1 MSKFQEFIL
10 RTEAVQDFLPNLFN
24 RIQTDP
30 RLKDPDLWFHFSSIP
45 KLGVNPRASH
55 RDPHGIYM
63 FPKQWVLSPQFG
75 RNHMFFNMP
84 YIFVL
89 KIKPGTNLL
98 NLGTLTRDEAARILT
113 TMGLQDQ
120 IATLDNPSRYGGTE
134 PGQILWQILDQYVAP
149 NRRNNG
155 AWNALF
161 KRAGYDGV
169 IDPGTSAIHPNEP
182 EQTIVFNANNLEV
195 VDLIQNN
202 TANAQPNIIIKS
214 LTTISDVL
222 FGRGKYRMESYSNPT
237 ERTYKIIGQYQGRE
251 FQVYSKHS
259 KGDSKD
265 GLREFSHEM
274 YISLMTATSHGSDSE
289 RVHVNFIDNYYGS
302 IQDQI
307 KKVVVKFHT
316 FMDQAIAED
325 NPEERNESAVKLKE
339 VATEVMRYF
348 GLKLPA
354 PSHHNTNYFIQKSYD
369 WGSFSISVSYEK
381 SSWDDKPAGIT
392 GSLNIFTARRGDKP
406 SQLREL
412 GAQIYGNKNTRY
424 PLEMPTQEMAA
435 AIVKLMVQDAE
446 QEIYKHYHPDPDQ
459 HSNTWTRYE
468 WADRGRRFL
477 KVLSRIK
484 AIPPIRALLGRQEV
498 KDEYQREIQSSRN
511 QIDLKEYLKGFNTRY
526 PRLAAL
532 HIRTYYNHKQTTKP
546 GEVREISG
554 DIAIYDPFFEMN
566 KQRKDETMIK
576 LIAKYL
582 MFNWITPRVIRNYVG
597 EAPLPFGAT
606 DLEVAFTKSFIRF
619 FLNKD
624 SLEEHPEWRNLIQ
637 AAYMKGMASSA

>member
-1 MSKFQEFIL
+1 
-10 RTEAVQDFLPNLFN
+10 
-24 RIQTDP
+24 
-30 RLKDPDLWFHFSSIP
+30 
-45 KLGVNPRASH
+45 
-55 RDPHGIYM
+55 
-63 FPKQWVLSPQFG
+63 
-75 RNHMFFNMP
+75 
-84 YIFVL
+84 
-89 KIKPGTNLL
+89 
-98 NLGTLTRDEAARILT
+98 
-113 TMGLQDQ
+113 
-120 IATLDNPSRYGGTE
+120 
-134 PGQILWQILDQYVAP
+134 
-149 NRRNNG
+149 
-155 AWNALF
+155 
-161 KRAGYDGV
+161 
-169 IDPGTSAIHPNEP
+169 
-182 EQTIVFNANNLEV
+182 
-195 VDLIQNN
+195 
-202 TANAQPNIIIKS
+202 
-214 LTTISDVL
+214 
-222 FGRGKYRMESYSNPT
+222 
-237 ERTYKIIGQYQGRE
+237 
-251 FQVYSKHS
+251 
-259 KGDSKD
+259 
-265 GLREFSHEM
+265 
-274 YISLMTATSHGSDSE
+274 
-289 RVHVNFIDNYYGS
+289 
-302 IQDQI
+302 
-307 KKVVVKFHT
+307 
-316 FMDQAIAED
+316 
-325 NPEERNESAVKLKE
+325 
-339 VATEVMRYF
+339 MRYF